1 MRISTNNVMQT
12 TLFDLNIALDRYTS
26 AQNQV
31 SSGKRLTKPSD
42 DPAGMSY
49 SLSLHSVLD
58 TIDQYRSNIGDARA
72 FLSTSDN
79 ALSSATDVIRSV
91 RTAVVQASSTQM
103 DDQARI
109 ALATQVDSAI
119 QQLAQVA
126 NTTYGQRYVFGGQRT
141 TQPPFVAS
149 GDTFA
154 YRGGSIATD
163 DGALTVD
170 IGAGQSITINV
181 TGDRVFANAFS
192 TLAKIRDDI
201 LGGQTTELS
210 QTDLAQIDAVR
221 SAILTARSE
230 LGTKADS
237 LAQTDARL
245 EQSSLQL
252 KDTIS
257 KIEDADIPSAVIE
270 LQTAQLAYQA
280 ALSAA
285 SKSLSMNLLDFL
297 R

>member
-103 DDQARI
+103 DDPARI

-192 TLAKIRDDI
+192 TLVKIRDDI
-201 LGGQTTELS
+201 IGGQTTELS

-221 SAILTARSE
+221 SAILAARSE

>member
-109 ALATQVDSAI
+109 ALATQVDGAI

>member
-1 MRISTNNVMQT
+1 
-12 TLFDLNIALDRYTS
+12 
-26 AQNQV
+26 
-31 SSGKRLTKPSD
+31 
-42 DPAGMSY
+42 
-49 SLSLHSVLD
+49 
-58 TIDQYRSNIGDARA
+58 
-72 FLSTSDN
+72 
-79 ALSSATDVIRSV
+79 
-91 RTAVVQASSTQM
+91 
-103 DDQARI
+103 
-109 ALATQVDSAI
+109 
-119 QQLAQVA
+119 
-126 NTTYGQRYVFGGQRT
+126 
-141 TQPPFVAS
+141 VAS

-192 TLAKIRDDI
+192 TLAKIREDI